1 MKKYNKGVAAE
12 DKGVSAADKGVSAAD
27 KGVSAA
33 DKELVLTGEFEEKDL
48 RWFQEE
54 GYTYC
59 RPSNSFI
66 GEGGGFGCFG
76 SIKFK

>member
-1 MKKYNKGVAAE
+1 MAKIKE
-12 DKGVSAADKGVSAAD
+12 DIARLFGGKDNEPITEELI
-27 KGVSAA
+27 
-33 DKELVLTGEFEEKDL
+33 KELVLTGEFEEKDL